1 MFANINA
8 QDANG
13 VVPGATITGMAKD
26 LWGTTGG
33 RIKWARMRAGMTQ
46 AALGHAVGVKN
57 VYISQL
63 ENNVHDA
70 SRTRMKMIAAATGV
84 SLGFLE
90 LETEDPAPPQV
101 DEPEPPVYFSPQA
114 DEAAQLIDAMS
125 SDEWRNLALQM
136 IQLLAMHA
144 GSDTPDDE
152 SSAPAPGIGGRLI
165 LGKLI
170 AGLKKSSEAPG
181 ELLRRER
188 ASSE

>member
-114 DEAAQLIDAMS
+114 DEAAQLGAASPRPASGANQASPPLS
-125 SDEWRNLALQM
+125 SARGHTPGCPALRPAAGCLQRG
-136 IQLLAMHA
+136 A
-144 GSDTPDDE
+144 GSGSR
-152 SSAPAPGIGGRLI
+152 SSAPTLPSAP
-165 LGKLI
+165 
-170 AGLKKSSEAPG
+170 
-181 ELLRRER
+181 
-188 ASSE
+188 